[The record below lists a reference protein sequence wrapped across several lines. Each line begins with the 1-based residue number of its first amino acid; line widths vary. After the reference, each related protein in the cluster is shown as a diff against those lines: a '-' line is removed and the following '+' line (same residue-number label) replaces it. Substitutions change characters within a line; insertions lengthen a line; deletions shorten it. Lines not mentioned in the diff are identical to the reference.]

1 MSTNISYSKENLKL
15 QKWIVLV
22 AFVLFGLKMAAW
34 LLTSSVAIFTD
45 ALESTVNIFSALL
58 GLYSLYVAAKPRD
71 EDHPYGHGKVEFI
84 SGAVEGV
91 LIMAAGVFILFEAAS
106 NLYTPKVLQ
115 KMDTG
120 IILVSATAV
129 INFGVGFFAVD
140 RGKKSNSMALLASG
154 KHLMTD
160 SYSTLGLVVALILI
174 YFTGYNWL
182 DPAVALVISGIIAI
196 SGYKI
201 VRKSLAGIM
210 DEVDE
215 GLIEKLVASIQ
226 ACRRPQWVDLH
237 NFRVI
242 KYGHVLHIDC
252 HLTMPW
258 YFDVLE
264 AHDEITHLEQTLRA
278 EYGEHVELFVHVDPC
293 LPSSCSICGFTDC
306 TRRKADLISTVQWTY
321 DNVSKNAKH
330 RLDE

>member
-1 MSTNISYSKENLKL
+1 
-15 QKWIVLV
+15 
-22 AFVLFGLKMAAW
+22 MAAW
-34 LLTSSVAIFTD
+34 LMTGSVAIFTD

-58 GLYSLYVAAKPRD
+58 GLYSLYIAAKPRD

-91 LIMAAGVFILFEAAS
+91 LIVAAGIFISLEAIG
-106 NLYTPKVLQ
+106 NLYSPRGLQ

-120 IILVSATAV
+120 ILLISSTAI
-129 INFGVGFFAVD
+129 INFLVGYFALD
-140 RGKKSNSMALLASG
+140 RGKKSNSMALQASG
-154 KHLMTD
+154 RHLMTD
-160 SYSTLGLVVALILI
+160 AYSTFGLVVALILI
-174 YFTGYNWL
+174 FLTGYNWL
-182 DPAVALVISGIIAI
+182 DPAVALAVSFIITV

-201 VRKSLAGIM
+201 IRKSLAGIM
-210 DEVDE
+210 DEVDAA
-215 GLIEKLVASIQ
+215 LIQKLVASIE

-264 AHDEITHLEQTLRA
+264 AHDEITHLEQTLRT

-293 LPSSCSICGFTDC
+293 LPSSCSICGFAEC
-306 TRRKADLISTVQWTY
+306 TRRKGELISTVQWTY
-321 DNVSKNAKH
+321 ENVSKNAKH
-330 RLDE
+330 RLAD